1 MLGDFMMELCSIGIN
16 DISIKNMVDSVPEIK
31 DLSEKDI
38 VDKINFLKKLG
49 CSENQ
54 IVNIICSNP
63 RFLCRTSTGLINL
76 IYGLSDFGFS
86 EFNIL
91 LDSNPYIL
99 NLEFFEVNNYIN
111 TMLNNGALLEDIV
124 DNLDSNPYLFNEM

>member
-1 MLGDFMMELCSIGIN
+1 MEILFEFGFEEKEILDMINQFIDLKLLSKEEVLSKIAILKRLGCKDRH
-16 DISIKNMVDSVPEIK
+16 IKNILDSNPYYLCRSDSDIIK
-31 DLSEKDI
+31 LINYLKDI
-38 VDKINFLKKLG
+38 KFD
-49 CSENQ
+49 C
-54 IVNIICSNP
+54 
-63 RFLCRTSTGLINL
+63 
-76 IYGLSDFGFS
+76 IYL
-86 EFNIL
+86 L